1 MPVIKII
8 MVITT
13 TVTLLIYAIYIAFTG
28 SGYAAL
34 GLMFTAILLVW
45 TALIGIESLWESSFS
60 HCLKLAILTC
70 SIANAYYTNNLSKPG
85 YVEKNLDLFYESIN
99 IEYCSSQ
106 DQPNEEMRVLF
117 NKNKN
122 KLLSKCALQSHL
134 DLQKLNIDLA
144 KARYLDPA
152 TGAIDTI
159 YSSLTEPDSLSCQEF
174 AETLNRLCP
183 NKLRL

>member
-1 MPVIKII
+1 MIKII

-13 TVTLLIYAIYIAFTG
+13 TVTLLIFAIYIAFTG

-34 GLMFTAILLVW
+34 GLISTAILLVW
-45 TALIGIESLWESSFS
+45 TALIGIESLWKSSVS

-70 SIANAYYTNNLSKPG
+70 SIANAYCTNNLSKPG

-106 DQPNEEMRVLF
+106 EQPKKEMRVLF
-117 NKNKN
+117 NKNKD

-174 AETLNRLCP
+174 AEMLNRLCP